1 MKSVSLAGEV
11 TERIFSIH
19 LDGETISIRTNTYHT
34 ILTELK
40 FLHTD
45 YKEKILGSYVAVML
59 WMGKEENR
67 DAKRWSDLKY
77 IKHLLEVEKV
87 GTSNYF
93 KLFSGDKKTNVE
105 EYWEQEKKYNKP
117 RRVVGFAHYP
127 DEKRISFLG
136 EWKCFDNVIR
146 YLPVGTSYIFRS
158 EETLTKW
165 KEKSLKNN
173 QYLIDF
179 TADDGYYKMK
189 DRYWPDGMPE
199 TYYNCK

>member
-1 MKSVSLAGEV
+1 
-11 TERIFSIH
+11 
-19 LDGETISIRTNTYHT
+19 
-34 ILTELK
+34 
-40 FLHTD
+40 
-45 YKEKILGSYVAVML
+45 
-59 WMGKEENR
+59 MGKEENR
-67 DAKRWSDLKY
+67 DVKRWSDLKY

-93 KLFSGDKKTNVE
+93 KLFSGDKKTNAE

-158 EETLTKW
+158 EEALTKW

-173 QYLIDF
+173 YQIMLDTINEKIEKNQIFRRYFNQRIEESEVCPSCQKEMLSHNKDQALQCMRNF
-179 TADDGYYKMK
+179 TQ
-189 DRYWPDGMPE
+189 
-199 TYYNCK
+199 NQ